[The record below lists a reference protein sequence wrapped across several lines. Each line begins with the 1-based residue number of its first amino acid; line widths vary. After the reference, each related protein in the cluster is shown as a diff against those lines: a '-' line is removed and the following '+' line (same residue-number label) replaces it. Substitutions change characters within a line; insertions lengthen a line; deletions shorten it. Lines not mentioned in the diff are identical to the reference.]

1 MQERDNAMTEN
12 REQPARIDQAFRGI
26 SSQTP
31 DRQKSF
37 ALLVDGFIKDLF
49 ATGMILQRLE
59 YDVYIVNSA
68 EDALKVIDAAAPA
81 LLITELTLPR
91 MSGLEL
97 LVRIKHDPNIKTL
110 PVIVHT
116 AEGDAN
122 RQELCRAS
130 GCVAF
135 LKKPAEPGV
144 LYSAIQQATE
154 ITPRQYIR
162 LRTLLPARVGGLDSS
177 GTVYSTEYVSE
188 LSENG
193 IFVCSMSPRP
203 VNSVLPVTIMIRTIA
218 VKLKAVV
225 LRSVPLGPGLFR
237 EPGMAMK
244 FTEISATDRELLRNV
259 IMGQILKDIPADHLR
274 TS

>member
-1 MQERDNAMTEN
+1 MAENTEK
-12 REQPARIDQAFRGI
+12 PSSIDQILRG
-26 SSQTP
+26 SDNRGS
-31 DRQKSF
+31 DRKKSF
-37 ALLVDGFIKDLF
+37 ALLVDGFVKDLF

-68 EDALKVIDAAAPA
+68 EDALRVIDAAAPA
-81 LLITELTLPR
+81 LLITELSLPR

-97 LVRIKHDPNIKTL
+97 LVRIKHDPKIKAL
-110 PVIVHT
+110 PVIIHT

-135 LKKPAEPGV
+135 LKKPAEPGA

-162 LRTLLPARVGGLDSS
+162 LKTLLPARVGGLDSS
-177 GTVYSTEYVSE
+177 GNVYSTEYVSE

-193 IFVCSMSPRP
+193 IFVRSMSPRP
-203 VNSVLPVTIMIRTIA
+203 VESVLSVTIMIRTIP

-225 LRSVPLGPGLFR
+225 LRSVPISPGLFR
-237 EPGMAMK
+237 EPGMGMK
-244 FTEISATDRELLRNV
+244 FVEISATDRELLKNV
-259 IMGQILKDIPADHLR
+259 IMGQILKDIPSEHLK

>member
-1 MQERDNAMTEN
+1 MAEN
-12 REQPARIDQAFRGI
+12 SEQPANIDQDFHGTGN
-26 SSQTP
+26 QTR

-49 ATGMILQRLE
+49 ATGMILQRLD

-97 LVRIKHDPNIKTL
+97 LVRLKHDPIIKAL

-116 AEGDAN
+116 SEEDAK

-130 GCVAF
+130 GCSAF
-135 LKKPAEPGV
+135 LKKPAEPGA
-144 LYSAIQQATE
+144 LYTAIQQATE
-154 ITPRQYIR
+154 VNPRQYIR
-162 LRTLLPARVGGLDSS
+162 LKTLLPARVGGLDSS

-193 IFVCSMSPRP
+193 VFVCSMSPRP

-225 LRSVPLGPGLFR
+225 LRSVPISPGLFR
-237 EPGMAMK
+237 EPGMAMR

-259 IMGQILKDIPADHLR
+259 IMGQILKDIPTDHLR